1 MSNKETQQGSHL
13 NSSQDLTNSVSS
25 STTDEDLLDMIAN
38 HDQQAFSVLYRRYDP
53 LLLKFCTRMLN
64 GDVSLAA
71 DIVDEALFEVW
82 RVASKF
88 AGKSKPSTWIHSIA
102 RNKLVDYLRKNS
114 DSRIDK
120 KLLRISMDVS
130 SPSAEDKL
138 MGAQQQKSVV
148 RHMDKLSPDHKEVL
162 LLAYFKELSV
172 KEMAVTLNISENT
185 VKTRLFYARQRFKK
199 ILSRA
204 GLARGAG

>member
-1 MSNKETQQGSHL
+1 
-13 NSSQDLTNSVSS
+13 
-25 STTDEDLLDMIAN
+25 
-38 HDQQAFSVLYRRYDP
+38 
-53 LLLKFCTRMLN
+53 
-64 GDVSLAA
+64 
-71 DIVDEALFEVW
+71 
-82 RVASKF
+82 
-88 AGKSKPSTWIHSIA
+88 
-102 RNKLVDYLRKNS
+102 
-114 DSRIDK
+114 
-120 KLLRISMDVS
+120 MDVS

-138 MGAQQQKSVV
+138 MGTQQQKSVV

-204 GLARGAG
+204 GLARGTG

>member
-1 MSNKETQQGSHL
+1 MPDKQTQHNLIDQ
-13 NSSQDLTNSVSS
+13 VSL
-25 STTDEDLLDMIAN
+25 STTDEVLLELITSRN
-38 HDQQAFSVLYRRYDP
+38 QQAFTVLYKRYDP
-53 LLLKFCTRMLN
+53 ILLKFCTRMLN

-82 RVASKF
+82 KVASKF

-114 DSRIDK
+114 DSKIDK
-120 KLLRISMDVS
+120 ELLHASMDVS
-130 SPSAEDKL
+130 SPSAEDEM
-138 MGAQQQKSVV
+138 MGSQQQRSVV

-172 KEMAVTLNISENT
+172 KEMAVTLNISDNT

-204 GLARGAG
+204 GLARGNT

>member
-13 NSSQDLTNSVSS
+13 NSSQDLTNLVSS
-25 STTDEDLLDMIAN
+25 STADEDLLDMIAN
-38 HDQQAFSVLYRRYDP
+38 QDQQAFSVLYRRYDP

-114 DSRIDK
+114 DS
-120 KLLRISMDVS
+120 
-130 SPSAEDKL
+130 
-138 MGAQQQKSVV
+138 
-148 RHMDKLSPDHKEVL
+148 
-162 LLAYFKELSV
+162 
-172 KEMAVTLNISENT
+172 
-185 VKTRLFYARQRFKK
+185 
-199 ILSRA
+199 
-204 GLARGAG
+204 